1 VNHSGAR
8 VWAALLIASLGW
20 GTAAIATRASFDQG
34 MTPLAVA
41 GSRTTIGFV
50 AVAAY
55 LLIARRPFPPAAAW
69 RLGLVLG
76 ALNMAVPF
84 ALFTLA
90 VQYVSA
96 GFVGLLIATVPLG
109 TAVFAH
115 VMLPDEQLHRGK
127 VVGLTVSLAGVAV
140 LMISGDSGL
149 GDEGNPL
156 LGIGLTLMAVFVA
169 SYAGVFARRHA
180 PHFSAMDLAGTQFA
194 VAAIVLVTVALVF
207 EGFPREATITG
218 WGLMAYLGV
227 VSTFIPF
234 VLFFWMLQR
243 VSATQVSLAGYIVP
257 VIALLGGVILLDE
270 VITIAIGAGGLLVLT
285 GVIITERAEWRHRG
299 AAAGV
304 R

>member
-1 VNHSGAR
+1 MTAF
-8 VWAALLIASLGW
+8 LLIS
-20 GTAAIATRASFDQG
+20 
-34 MTPLAVA
+34 
-41 GSRTTIGFV
+41 
-50 AVAAY
+50 
-55 LLIARRPFPPAAAW
+55 RRPFPPASAW

-115 VMLPDEQLHRGK
+115 VMLPDEPLHRGK
-127 VVGLTVSLAGVAV
+127 VIGLAVSLAGIAV
-140 LMISGDSGL
+140 LMVSGDSGL
-149 GDEGNPL
+149 GDEGDPL
-156 LGIGLTLMAVFVA
+156 LGIGLTLLAVVVA

-180 PHFSAMDLAGTQFA
+180 PFFSAMDLAGTQFA
-194 VAAIVLVTVALVF
+194 VGAVVLVGAALLF
-207 EGFPREATITG
+207 EGFPADATATG

-227 VSTFIPF
+227 ISTFIPF

-243 VSATQVSLAGYIVP
+243 ISATQVSLAGYIVP
-257 VIALLGGVILLDE
+257 VIALIGGAILLDE
-270 VITIAIGAGGLLVLT
+270 VITVAIGIGGLLVLA
-285 GVIITERAEWRHRG
+285 GVIITERAEGRHRG
-299 AAAGV
+299 AASGV